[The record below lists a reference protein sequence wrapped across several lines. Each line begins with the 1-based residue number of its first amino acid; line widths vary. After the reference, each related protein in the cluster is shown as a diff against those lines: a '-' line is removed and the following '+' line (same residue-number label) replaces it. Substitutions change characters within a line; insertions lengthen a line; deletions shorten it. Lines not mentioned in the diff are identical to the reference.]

1 MNYRSAFTIVLGF
14 LLAGVTSQAQAAF
27 QPGQPL
33 DGFVGL
39 DVPGAGVINLDELG
53 NISGSF
59 NGFFGPY
66 TVTLTHIA
74 STVNPAWVDVNNAPL
89 EVTSYEVVGKGGL
102 VPIQL
107 AGGSV
112 GLTEGLTGPL
122 SDVLI
127 FTPLSIDGQGFGHT
141 RIDFLSDNEAPFS
154 FNTDVNVAEIND
166 FAVYQAQSGYANG
179 DNDEKM
185 TYNITSN
192 VDAVVPEPA
201 SILVWSLLG
210 GLGLTAGWYWR
221 RQGEEKGSERL
232 CRKLVVDS

>member
-1 MNYRSAFTIVLGF
+1 VNYRLAFTIVLGF

-66 TVTLTHIA
+66 SVTLSHIP

-89 EVTSYEVVGKGGL
+89 EVISYEVVGKGGF
-102 VPIQL
+102 VDIQL
-107 AGGSV
+107 AAGSV
-112 GLTEGLTGPL
+112 GLTEGVEGPL

-127 FTPLSIDGQGFGHT
+127 FTPLGIDTQGFGHT
-141 RIDFLSDNEAPFS
+141 RIDFLSDNEVPFL
-154 FNTDVNVAEIND
+154 FNTDVNVVEIND
-166 FAVYQAQSGYANG
+166 SAVYQAQSGYAFG
-179 DNDEKM
+179 DNDEKI

-192 VDAVVPEPA
+192 EDVAATPEPA

-210 GLGLTAGWYWR
+210 GLGLTASWYR
-221 RQGEEKGSERL
+221 RQQKQG
-232 CRKLVVDS
+232 